1 MLLQSVWTL
10 NLKQSVEIFRHS
22 EKNRKAT
29 QIAGLYNFI
38 EEVQQSGFISPEE
51 KKDHLATESV
61 MIQGALT
68 SKFSPSR
75 EEGMHHHARTS
86 GITLAFVTTGF
97 LRKENL
103 Y

>member
-10 NLKQSVEIFRHS
+10 KLKQSVEIFRHS
-22 EKNRKAT
+22 EKNREAT
-29 QIAGLYNFI
+29 QIAGLCNFI
-38 EEVQQSGFISPEE
+38 EVQQSGFISPEE

-86 GITLAFVTTGF
+86 GITLAFATTRF